1 LKGGLI
7 NHLKEEVNSLKS
19 RKPIFSHLVVGVFV
33 ALVLVGTFLF
43 GQSQVSAT
51 ETKAGGVALPTD
63 VIVEL
68 VDAEEEGKKE
78 SFPIKPL
85 AAALAL
91 GLGAIG
97 TAMAQMKIGA
107 AGAGAMAEKPEL
119 ATMFIVMIAL
129 PETIV
134 ILGFVVAAMIIMF

>member
-1 LKGGLI
+1 M
-7 NHLKEEVNSLKS
+7 KS
-19 RKPIFSHLVVGVFV
+19 RKSIFSHLVVGVFV

-43 GQSQVSAT
+43 GQSQASAT
-51 ETKAGGVALPTD
+51 ETKVGGVALPTD
-63 VIVEL
+63 VRVEL
-68 VDAEEEGKKE
+68 VETEEKKGE